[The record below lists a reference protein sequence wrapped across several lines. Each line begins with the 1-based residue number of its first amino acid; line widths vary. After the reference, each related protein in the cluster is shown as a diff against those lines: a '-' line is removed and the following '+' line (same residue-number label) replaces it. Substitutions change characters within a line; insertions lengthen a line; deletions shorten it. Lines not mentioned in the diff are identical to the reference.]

1 MKLLQAA
8 KMRRDLEFDTPYT
21 CLAALKQ
28 GSTETR
34 VSALVMGYG
43 NIVHRRACCFWPP
56 KSRTSPL

>member
-43 NIVHRRACCFWPP
+43 NIVH
-56 KSRTSPL
+56 